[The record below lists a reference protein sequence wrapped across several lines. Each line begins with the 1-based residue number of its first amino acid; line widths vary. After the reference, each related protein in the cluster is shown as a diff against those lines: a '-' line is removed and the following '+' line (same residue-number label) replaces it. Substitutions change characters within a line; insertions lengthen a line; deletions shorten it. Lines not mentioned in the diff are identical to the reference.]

1 MPSRASY
8 DIIPLD
14 NNTPSRPLDPEDES
28 DRQEI
33 MIAAQMSRIICRK
46 LELDGFKALQS
57 QINGMRTHNST
68 YEYRRQMVLHLG
80 RILVSLRWRMSWWQL
95 LGDGSNSGDVF
106 RDRFVERVEH
116 LTKVLYFYYFA
127 LRSRIGDHVDL
138 STLEGEMSSY
148 PDAMPVFDGF
158 PTIQSIQG
166 FEEWL
171 ERGKALVKEANAER
185 RFSS

>member
-57 QINGMRTHNST
+57 QINGTGGTTSWPDPRLPALAH
-68 YEYRRQMVLHLG
+68 VLVAAA
-80 RILVSLRWRMSWWQL
+80 R
-95 LGDGSNSGDVF
+95 
-106 RDRFVERVEH
+106 
-116 LTKVLYFYYFA
+116 
-127 LRSRIGDHVDL
+127 
-138 STLEGEMSSY
+138 
-148 PDAMPVFDGF
+148 
-158 PTIQSIQG
+158 
-166 FEEWL
+166 
-171 ERGKALVKEANAER
+171 
-185 RFSS
+185 